1 MIDRRRTAPDVHRR
15 RRRTRRDRGA
25 ALVEFAIVMPVLFLL
40 LFGITDFGMQYANMN
55 AVRQGTR
62 DGARQAVVANFGT
75 TNVCSLDGVTDTSKP
90 GAYLICLTKTR
101 VGLPNASTRV
111 KVRFTSSN
119 NVGNSVL
126 VCSMYPM
133 SSVSGMFTPLFTGRV
148 LKTKVEMR
156 IEQVDQNLADTAENP
171 LTGQSWSWCA

>member
-1 MIDRRRTAPDVHRR
+1 
-15 RRRTRRDRGA
+15 
-25 ALVEFAIVMPVLFLL
+25 MPVLFLL
-40 LFGITDFGMQYANMN
+40 LFGITDFGMQFANMN

-75 TNVCSLDGVTDTSKP
+75 TNVCALNGVASASSP
-90 GAYLICLTKTR
+90 GAYLVCLTKSR
-101 VGLPNASTRV
+101 IGLSNENTRV
-111 KVRFTSSN
+111 KVRFTTSN

-133 SSVSGMFTPLFTGRV
+133 NSITGMFTPLFNGKIV
-148 LKTKVEMR
+148 KTKVEMR
-156 IEQVDQNLADTAENP
+156 IEQIDNALADTAESP